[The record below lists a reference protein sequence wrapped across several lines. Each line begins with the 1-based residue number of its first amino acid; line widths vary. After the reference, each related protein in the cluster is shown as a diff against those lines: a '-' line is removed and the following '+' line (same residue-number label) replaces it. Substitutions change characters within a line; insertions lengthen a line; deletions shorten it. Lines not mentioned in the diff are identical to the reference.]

1 MKKTIIAS
9 AMTMTMTMLSASVF
23 AAEAPVDHGHGVINF
38 VGSIVDAP
46 CSIAPESIDQ
56 TIQMGQ
62 ISNVLLEKNGET
74 PLRPIEVH
82 LESCSLETAKAATMT
97 FTGNADGVMTK
108 SLAIQGSGKG
118 AAISLVNMND
128 SASIELGTKTKG
140 IELIEGDNIL
150 NFGAKLVGT
159 VKEGEKAVPGE
170 FTATANFMISYE

>member
-9 AMTMTMTMLSASVF
+9 AILMMSASVF
-23 AAEAPVDHGHGVINF
+23 AADAPVDHGHGVINF

-46 CSIAPESIDQ
+46 CSIAPESVDQ

-97 FTGNADGVMTK
+97 FTGNGDAVMTK

-118 AAISLVNMND
+118 AAIALVNMHD
-128 SASIELGTKTKG
+128 SSSIELGTKTKG
-140 IELIEGDNIL
+140 ISLIEGENIL